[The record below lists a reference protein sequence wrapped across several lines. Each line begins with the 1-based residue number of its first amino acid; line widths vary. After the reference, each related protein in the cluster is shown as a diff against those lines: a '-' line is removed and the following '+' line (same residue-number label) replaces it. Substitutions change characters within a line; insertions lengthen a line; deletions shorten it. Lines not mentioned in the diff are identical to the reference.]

1 MLRHSI
7 AKAVATTA
15 TTTAPK
21 SSVSVSKV
29 QASMAASAVVQ
40 APVTFENDF
49 WKMCAVPQVGDY
61 PLDHPERVKFH
72 ENLGTIRPE
81 LAQVLALYRYSAIP
95 FELLPNIPGLLTA
108 TTHNDFYKFTMAPV
122 IDFSEKKVGKTVM
135 PTFGI
140 DIRNKELA
148 KQLLNNTK
156 GSADDV
162 VRAMHQLSTRFFEP
176 AIIKASTAGKP
187 VSDFWNDTNIERI
200 CGSSENPRTLISAT
214 RPDGANPADYYGETL
229 VLNRQARPD
238 DVPTDGVVMAVYVGT
253 TSKGAIG
260 GSADGSAEPTH
271 KLYVEATGPWGRVSF
286 LETAMMQAVYQIA
299 LQHELA
305 NRGESY
311 GQWLYEAL
319 FRCHLSMT
327 HAATKCPKMAGA
339 LFSGRRTGHHV
350 FTIAQV
356 LYLSRF
362 YPKCIGTSSVD
373 AWFVLTNV
381 LKFKGIVPPV
391 GTHAHELSMVLMAIM
406 PQFDQNEDK
415 LALTQVIG
423 HWLYYRLV
431 HKGFG
436 APMPMLPDTLGTFA
450 FLKVASSVIVYRMV
464 DGVERN
470 DLPPVPFSTLFTT
483 ARQDSG
489 KLLDFAN
496 TIKRYKEAGFL
507 DPKLTSMASEV
518 EGCCDLDEAQ
528 ALDFSVF
535 GTGGFMGDSEKVWK
549 VKPPPAF
556 SASMAV
562 KAVRVFVEGK
572 LTEQFPIKLGDASD
586 TAKVSGDTT
595 LPDEDFAKLVHNAV
609 AVKNAA
615 IAAPFPRPET
625 TLFLSMD
632 SEEDA
637 KFSFRPIQ

>member
-1 MLRHSI
+1 M
-7 AKAVATTA
+7 
-15 TTTAPK
+15 
-21 SSVSVSKV
+21 
-29 QASMAASAVVQ
+29 QAHVAASAVVQ
-40 APVTFENDF
+40 APVTFERDF
-49 WKMCAVPQVGDY
+49 WQMCAVYQVGDY

-81 LAQVLALYRYSAIP
+81 LAQVLALYRYGANS
-95 FELLPNIPGLLTA
+95 FDLLPNIPGLLTA

-122 IDFSEKKVGKTVM
+122 IEFSERAVGQKVM

-140 DIRNKELA
+140 DIRNQILA
-148 KQLLNNTK
+148 DQLLNNTN
-156 GSADDV
+156 GIADDV
-162 VRAMHQLSTRFFEP
+162 VSAMHVLSTRFFEQ
-176 AIIKASTAGKP
+176 AIIKTSTAGKP
-187 VSDFWNDTNIERI
+187 VSHFWNENMEKI

-214 RPDGANPADYYGETL
+214 RPIGANPDDYHGGTF
-229 VLNRQARPD
+229 VLNRQARPG

-271 KLYVEATGPWGRVSF
+271 KLYVEATGPWGHVSF

-339 LFSGRRTGHHV
+339 LFSGRRTGHHI

-373 AWFVLTNV
+373 AWFVLTNI
-381 LKFKGIVPPV
+381 LKFQGIVPPV

-406 PQFDQNEDK
+406 SQFDKNKDN

-436 APMPMLPDTLGTFA
+436 APMPMLPDTLGSGA
-450 FLKVASSVIVYRMV
+450 FLKAASSVFVYRMEN
-464 DGVERN
+464 GVERN

-489 KLLDFAN
+489 KLPDFAEI
-496 TIKRYKEAGFL
+496 IKRYKGVGL
-507 DPKLTSMASEV
+507 LVPGLTMMASEV
-518 EGCCDLDEAQ
+518 EGCCDLDQ
-528 ALDFSVF
+528 AHKLDFSTF
-535 GTGGFMGDSEKVWK
+535 GTGGFMGDSEKPWK
-549 VKPPPAF
+549 MTPPGKTPF

-562 KAVRVFVEGK
+562 KAVRVFVDGK

-595 LPDEDFAKLVHNAV
+595 LLPEDFAELVCKAV
-609 AVKNAA
+609 TVKQAA
-615 IAAPFPRPET
+615 IDAPFPRPET